1 MLSSGAAGLTI
12 GSPSSFWTAGST
24 FETRYSWKDSWYRLY
39 ISSVWFPVFCVHIL
53 YTTLP
58 EARAHHESKA
68 SARGGTAATHRR
80 QCSGSGAA
88 GRPQKTRPCR
98 GATMGGQQCTGR
110 GQQPASQQ
118 LLAAQPT
125 VASPPLDRR
134 QPGTVTGAGA
144 GAGGARVRLRGV
156 GDREG
161 LFHSVLDDR
170 DNSINR
176 GLGRVPSLFEADRVV
191 HH

>member
-1 MLSSGAAGLTI
+1 MLSRCGGLTI
-12 GSPSSFWTAGST
+12 GPSSFWTAGST
-24 FETRYSWKDSWYRLY
+24 FETRYSWKDSGIACTSLRCGPL
-39 ISSVWFPVFCVHIL
+39 FCVHL
-53 YTTLP
+53 VHDAAR
-58 EARAHHESKA
+58 ARAHPRVRPA
-68 SARGGTAATHRR
+68 PGRTAATHRR

-88 GRPQKTRPCR
+88 GRPQQRPCR
-98 GATMGGQQCTGR
+98 GATMGGQQIAR

-125 VASPPLDRR
+125 AASPPLDRQ

-156 GDREG
+156 GWEG
-161 LFHSVLDDR
+161 PLIPSSMIVITR
-170 DNSINR
+170 SIESWSYS
-176 GLGRVPSLFEADRVV
+176 SLFEADRVV